1 MVTVKF
7 ITGKYE
13 VTGIKY
19 LADGTPAAGT
29 IVKMYYLNDNTFID
43 STVLDKTGYF
53 KFVFD
58 RADIADGKYE
68 LRYTGISIRQDQ
80 ISEMFDIASPAFY
93 YDLRIEGG
101 SAISYD
107 ALGMNPTTS
116 GTNVYSAYLYE
127 DGVQISAD
135 TFSWSAEGH
144 LDGTAVA
151 TTESTF
157 APTQLATYNPLLNT
171 FVRVTVGKGKYTAS
185 QMLPITVTKTIN
197 PDDFYSMVIESGIR
211 SITYDASGNNP
222 TPDPA
227 DSPFVGILYFNGVPQ
242 EPDSWEWQC
251 TGHYTGTSTTS
262 SFTPSIIGT
271 GYDKTLNTT
280 VTAVAHVGTNQI
292 AQTMPIVVL
301 KEGLQGTDGRPLSYE
316 GDYTGNMT
324 LFYTA
329 NRRSIVTIES
339 GVTPHYLVFNG
350 APIGTTFQN
359 TRNAYFGTSGIDISP
374 LISGNTLWAVSG
386 ISGWYTPE
394 SNDSYYWEEMP
405 YFKSIATGLLLT
417 EDAVITNTLTM
428 GKSGH
433 AGQIKTHAFDTPG
446 TAGFRFGY
454 DGGSGY
460 SFELKDAEDRKVL
473 IESGI
478 LTIVGAIRQR
488 SPGIT
493 LTDYSGRGDWNSATQ
508 YYIGDLVQY
517 GTPVNTYEC
526 IVAPTGS
533 APWSNPTVAVS
544 NWRLFAAAGQDGSS
558 SIGLDITASN
568 GIIFKTTTSGIQAP
582 GSIDSTQL
590 RANHIGIGSAT
601 YQWAKLI
608 SGSYSNIGGATAN
621 VFTVNYADLDQVES
635 ITYNVTASGTSVLTD
650 SITLLRLKDGTD
662 SLIGVL
668 TNESH
673 TVVGNAAGT
682 VSDFTGAGGQFN
694 LYFGSTDVTAS
705 ATYSKISETHVT
717 GSINASTGVYSITAM
732 DSSYDTGSMVLRA
745 TYTYGGITQV
755 RDKTFSVSKAKTGAA
770 GANGTAGANA
780 KLISLASTAQAFTYN
795 GDNSPVPTGQVITF
809 TASGQNLTTSTITWD
824 AYNAAGTQI
833 SPITLALSA
842 ATGTSVTM
850 TEAQFRALNTSA
862 VRVKAYH
869 ATDLVNDS
877 TTVVKL
883 KDGQDSLVG
892 YLTNGAVVLPASV
905 AGVVASPA
913 GYVGAS
919 GVFAVYKGLTNITGS
934 GVYSLIAQ
942 TGTATF
948 NINAA
953 GQYNI
958 TAIDNSTDT
967 ASATFRCTYS
977 GQNIDQVFT
986 ATKSK
991 TGASGADGADGAT
1004 GAAGPGVTYRGD
1016 YDAAKI
1022 YFGTSLRRDVVKYS
1036 SNYYVAKL
1044 VGGDIGFSNH
1054 SPADTSYWEAFGAQF
1069 SSVATDILLANDAAI
1084 TRSLVM
1090 GADAPGSNI
1099 GTIRTVGTANA
1110 FEQENGYLD
1119 KSGYFAGPKSTTDT
1133 NAVFRVG
1140 TVSGMSLTKGILWDG
1155 TEAFLK
1161 SSGMLITTS
1170 GAQDWVNLVGGS
1182 SYNTLSQ
1189 YDFASDVEGFVTT
1202 SGFYH
1207 SPDYSGSLKASATW
1221 NPADFYNMTGAY
1233 KTDIA
1238 TGASSNNP
1246 KYLTFKITGRID
1258 FTGTMPTAGPPAI
1271 IAILVSNNTYTTNLG
1286 YSTVNLITVS
1296 GTQEYV
1302 FNQES
1307 TGYVSFTTTESTI
1320 RLDILGVMYFT
1331 NTAGNTAVFYI
1342 TNVDLLEYQ
1351 PYTEL
1356 SKDGL
1361 IVFNNPKNYLKVGNG
1376 GFELKGQDI
1385 EANNVF
1391 INKDLTILGNVISFG
1406 ATYSAATDIAGTK
1419 SNWFYLNSDGTGEAS
1434 SLYFD
1439 STTTA
1444 GISYDGS
1451 TKFTFGKQIWYDATN
1466 NSVNWGTAY
1475 TDRLKWDGG
1484 STGTNVSTAR
1494 TTLGL
1499 GTADSPSFTGVTL
1512 TGLTASRLMA
1522 SNGSKALASVSD
1534 LTSWIAGTTNQ
1545 ITVTN
1550 DGDGSVTLSLPQ
1562 NIHTSA
1568 TPGFTQV
1575 TLSGDG
1581 SGTTNA
1587 VRAGRAIT
1595 IAGTTDQITSSAGSQ
1610 NLTADR
1616 TWTLSLPQSI
1626 ATTSSPSFAGLTI
1639 SKNSG
1644 GVASAYPVLNIS
1656 DAYTSAG
1663 TASAG
1668 IKLIRANTN
1677 SRDFALSNYQGKLL
1691 LEYDT
1696 DMSTKVLGSGTASV
1710 TIDGSSVGIGTTSP
1724 NWRTHIVETSAGAAT
1739 VPMVLHNVSST
1750 DGTTVSLGLSAA
1762 GSNTITGQLLN
1773 TRVGS
1778 SNYRTDILNY
1788 YNSLTAG
1795 LSLYQ
1800 GRVGIGITAPTGVLD
1815 VYTTAAETGTIR
1827 FRVPTLQEARLD
1839 FYRTDAHVS
1848 MRLAVTNG
1856 SVIQFYNNND
1866 TSTLKLGINTNGTV
1880 ELGAQA
1886 TATTHAV
1893 RADRALIFTSETNV
1907 TITNSASAQNL
1918 TSDRSWALGWTG
1930 VLSMLRGGTGASLVG
1945 VSGALVYSTNST
1957 VMGQLSP
1964 GNAGQVLKTN
1974 GAGAAPS
1981 WYAPTQYNI
1990 IYAGASGA
1998 LADDASFT
2006 WNGSTLN
2013 VDNSGSGLVHTN
2025 RLKTVSA
2032 GTASSVAI
2040 ALNNSDSSGFYGG
2053 SGSINSVNTAGVFA
2067 AVNGGAAVIL
2077 TSGSL
2082 ASATGYNSGFT
2093 GSGWRVDQG
2102 VTIPSE
2108 SYAEFDNLT
2117 IRGTM
2122 RVYELLIQQIRAT
2135 NGSLFVSS
2143 SAKVLTS
2150 GNSVTGSAPTETVTF
2165 EDPSGHNVVP
2175 FLTGDIVLCQRV
2187 KISGNTGNSGD
2198 IIKRVVRRVNTINGK
2213 TVTFIAASGYAGDTG
2228 SIEPGDDFV
2237 RIGSETNVTRQG
2249 SIYLTSD
2256 DAAAPYIDIVDG
2268 VDSWANWKSFNK
2280 LKARLGKLT
2289 GVVSPT
2295 MGALTGFGLYS
2306 QNAYLEGNASITGN
2320 LSVAGGS
2327 SKVAGTFYAGKI
2339 LTNYIPN
2346 SSSVSTVSGIWNYGG
2361 ANSEFEGRLTVT
2373 KANVPVVSGGQ
2384 WYTMSCDVRATAGYD
2399 PASPIKIGASF
2410 ELSSTYSYSRPNNT
2424 DGNFCNYYPV
2434 YNRSGCLTV
2443 SGEWQR
2449 LVFYGMYNSSYPEQP
2464 NLYFYHGKQDTT
2476 YTLEIK
2482 NIQFEVGKVTTPY
2495 QKTDATITSDT
2506 GYGVWMIAG
2515 GAGGT
2520 MQNPVVSF
2528 NDAGLKVR
2536 NAGVTYA
2543 TAIGANEIAIG
2554 NYTGTAASAIKLAN
2568 TGTNSTGGLFGYDST
2583 GAQSFKIALDGTA
2596 QIGGFWFDNAD
2607 LYNNSVKASATT
2619 YISSGKISLG
2629 TSASALTATNA
2640 SRGIVL
2646 DAVEGFKAYY
2656 NDTNYVALVA
2666 NNGNGITNGLYIN
2679 ANNFSLVASGLKINS
2694 TTPESTVYKN
2704 ISTDYVKT
2712 HYTGSSDWG
2721 IEGKVSSSLV
2731 FQLGSTNQIANW
2743 VFDSSTLKSANNTIF
2758 LKSSNL
2764 STVVASGIIGLGL
2777 WTTTRPTLR
2786 VYGPNTSGYI
2796 DMFYGS
2802 STDWGLKGKNTAGAE
2817 VFSLGY
2823 SNQIAGWVYDT
2834 LSLSKTSGSSIIKL
2848 SSALA
2853 TSVNEVNAPQIAL
2866 YDTSTGL
2873 NVSLGLTRFGDD
2885 EDGVNDTS
2893 LFGIAISNGLSEVPF
2908 LMAKNIG
2915 SSSVIVPGIG
2925 TITAGSTILNI
2936 AGFTFDTS
2944 KLYSYLSGTAGI
2956 EIDAGNRRVI
2966 ISKDANNYL
2975 KSYYTSSSDWGIKG
2989 VVNTSGI
2996 FQLGSTNQ
3004 IAGFTFDNTGLY
3016 KTNGS
3021 NTVRLDA
3028 STAFTGLKLTS
3039 SGKDLIKIGDYTYS
3053 APVENYIDSSTT
3065 YLPVPFESFN
3075 SSSQIKLSGTYDI
3088 TKMNITSNDADP
3100 EFGPSTTNYIAYGQ
3114 HITMTEKQAAIVI
3127 VPIANS
3133 SGSVVIDQNFIDV
3146 TNLKGR
3152 KIVFKYKA
3160 TTEPDYGLEDE
3171 IRVTA
3176 RIYGYDTSNTYS
3188 TGLIAYEGHTFSN
3201 SLSEQ
3206 TFISSGI
3213 TFTIPYSVS
3222 ELRLSIAVG
3231 WGAQMTYYSCPT
3243 LYIGD
3248 ISIETVEDTYLN
3260 IAPNRFELF
3269 NTSSNY
3275 IRFTN
3280 SNIDMNVANIKIGGN
3295 EICRYLGA
3303 FDNDNIPSVQLYP
3316 AGSTYKNTTNSKI
3329 YFSDGTSWIALN

>member
-29 IVKMYYLNDNTFID
+29 IVKMYYLNDNTFIG
-43 STVLDKTGYF
+43 STVLDKSGYF

-135 TFSWSAEGH
+135 SFSWSAEGH
-144 LDGTAVA
+144 LDGTAVT

-251 TGHYTGTSTTS
+251 AGHYTGTSATS

-280 VTAVAHVGTNQI
+280 VTAVAHIGTNQI

-324 LFYTA
+324 LFYTP
-329 NRRSIVTIES
+329 NRRSIVTVES

-350 APIGTTFQN
+350 APIGTNFQD
-359 TRNAYFGTSGIDISP
+359 TRNAYFTSSSIDISP
-374 LISGNTLWAVSG
+374 LVSGNTLWAVSG

-394 SNDSYYWEEMP
+394 SNGSYYWEEMP
-405 YFKSIATGLLLT
+405 YFRSIATGLLLA

-433 AGQIKTHAFDTPG
+433 AGQIKTHAFDNPG

-493 LTDYSGRGDWNSATQ
+493 LTDYSGRGGWNSSTQ
-508 YYIGDLVQY
+508 YYVGDLVQY

-526 IVAPTGS
+526 IVEPTGS
-533 APWSNPTVAVS
+533 APWDDPTVATS
-544 NWRLFAAAGQDGSS
+544 DWRLFAAAGQDGSS

-568 GIIFKTTTSGIQAP
+568 GIIFKTIASGIQAP
-582 GSIDSTQL
+582 GSISSTQL
-590 RANHIGIGSAT
+590 QANHVGIGSAT

-608 SGSYSNIGGATAN
+608 SGSYSNLGGATAN
-621 VFTVNYADLDQVES
+621 VYTVNYADIDQLNS
-635 ITYNVTASGTSVLTD
+635 LTYRVTASGTSVLTD
-650 SITLLRLKDGTD
+650 SITLLRLQDGSEVLT
-662 SLIGVL
+662 GVL

-745 TYTYGGITQV
+745 TYTYGSLTST
-755 RDKTFSVSKAKTGAA
+755 RDKVFSVSKAKTGAA

-795 GDNSPVPTGQVITF
+795 GDNSPIPTGQVITF

-824 AYNAAGTQI
+824 AYNAAGAQI
-833 SPITLALSA
+833 SLVTGVLSA

-869 ATDLVNDS
+869 TTDLVNDS

-892 YLTNGAVVLPASV
+892 YLTNGVVVLPASV

-919 GVFAVYKGLTNITGS
+919 GVFAVYKGLTNVTGS
-934 GVYSLIAQ
+934 GAYSLVGQ

-958 TAIDNSTDT
+958 TAIDNGTDT

-991 TGASGADGADGAT
+991 TGASGEAGAPGAA
-1004 GAAGPGVTYRGD
+1004 GAAGPGVTYRGV
-1016 YDAAKI
+1016 YDSSKT
-1022 YFGTSLRRDVVKYS
+1022 YYGTGTRRDVVDLS
-1036 SNYYVAKL
+1036 GTYYVSKL
-1044 VGGDIGFSNH
+1044 IGGDVGFSNQTP
-1054 SPADTSYWEAFGAQF
+1054 SGGSSYWEAFGAQF
-1069 SSVATDILLANDAAI
+1069 SSVATDIILTDDAAI

-1090 GADAPGSNI
+1090 GADTPGSNI

-1161 SSGMLITTS
+1161 SNGMLITTS
-1170 GAQDWVNLVGGS
+1170 GAQDWANLVGGS
-1182 SYNTLSQ
+1182 SYDTLSE
-1189 YDFASDVEGFVTT
+1189 YDFASDAEGFVTT

-1207 SPDYSGSLKASATW
+1207 SPDYSGSLKASSTW
-1221 NPADFYNMTGAY
+1221 NPSDFLNMVGAY
-1233 KTDIA
+1233 KLNIA
-1238 TGASSNNP
+1238 TGASVGSP
-1246 KYLTFKITGRID
+1246 QYLTFKVTGRVD
-1258 FTGTMPTAGPPAI
+1258 FTGTMPVSGVP
-1271 IAILVSNNTYTTNLG
+1271 AILVMSVTNNAQTIYLGHGNINMATISGVQTNV
-1286 YSTVNLITVS
+1286 Y
-1296 GTQEYV
+1296 
-1302 FNQES
+1302 NQDC
-1307 TGYVSFTTTESTI
+1307 TGYASFTTTDSTVA
-1320 RLDILGVMYFT
+1320 LTILGAMYYT
-1331 NTAGNTAVFYI
+1331 NAEGNTAVYYVKSI
-1342 TNVDLLEYQ
+1342 ELLKYQ

-1356 SKDGL
+1356 SKNGL
-1361 IVFNNPKNYLKVGNG
+1361 IVFNNPKSYLKVGNN

-1385 EANNVF
+1385 EANNIL
-1391 INKDLTILGNVISFG
+1391 INKDLTVQGNIISFG

-1439 STTTA
+1439 STPNA

-1499 GTADSPSFTGVTL
+1499 STSDSPSFAGVTL
-1512 TGLTASRLMA
+1512 SGLTASRLMA
-1522 SNGSKALASVSD
+1522 TNGSKGATSVAL
-1534 LTSWIAGTTNQ
+1534 LTDWIAGTTNRV
-1545 ITVTN
+1545 TVTS
-1550 DGDGSVTLSLPQ
+1550 DGDGSVTLTLPQ
-1562 NIHTSA
+1562 DIHTSA
-1568 TPGFTQV
+1568 TPGFVQV

-1581 SGTTNA
+1581 AGTTNA

-1610 NLTADR
+1610 NLTQDR

-1668 IKLIRANTN
+1668 LKLIRANAAST
-1677 SRDFALSNYQGKLL
+1677 DYAISNYQGKLRF
-1691 LEYDT
+1691 EYDI

-1710 TIDGSSVGIGTTSP
+1710 TIDGSSIGIGTTSP

-1739 VPMVLHNVSST
+1739 VPMVLHNLSST

-1773 TRVGS
+1773 TRVS
-1778 SNYRTDILNY
+1778 SGNYRTDILTY
-1788 YNSLTAG
+1788 DSSLKTMM
-1795 LSLYQ
+1795 SIYQ
-1800 GRVGIGITAPTGVLD
+1800 GRVGIGTITPSGVLD

-1886 TATTHAV
+1886 TSTAHAV
-1893 RADRALIFTSETNV
+1893 RADRALTFTSETNV
-1907 TITNSASAQNL
+1907 TITNSATAQNL

-1930 VLSMLRGGTGASLVG
+1930 VLSMLRGGTGSSLVG
-1945 VSGALVYSTNST
+1945 ISGALVYSTNST

-1998 LADDASFT
+1998 LADSADFT

-2013 VDNSGSGLVHTN
+2013 VNSGGSGLVHTN

-2040 ALNNSDSSGFYGG
+2040 ALNDSDSSGFYGG
-2053 SGSINSVNTAGVFA
+2053 SGSINSVSTAGVFA

-2213 TVTFIAASGYAGDTG
+2213 TVTFMAATGYAGDTG
-2228 SIEPGDDFV
+2228 AIEPGDDFV

-2339 LTNYIPN
+2339 LTNYIP
-2346 SSSVSTVSGIWNYGG
+2346 SSDAVSTVSGIWNYGG
-2361 ANSEFEGRLTVT
+2361 ANSEFEGRKTVT
-2373 KANVPVVSGGQ
+2373 KTNVPVVSGGQ
-2384 WYTMSCDVRATAGYD
+2384 WYTLSCDVRATAGYN

-2410 ELSSTYSYSRPNNT
+2410 ELSSTYSYARPDNT
-2424 DGNFCNYYPV
+2424 DGNFSNYYPV
-2434 YNRSGCLTV
+2434 YNKSAALTV

-2607 LYNNSVKASATT
+2607 LYNNAVKAAATT

-2629 TSASALTATNA
+2629 TSASAITATNA

-2666 NNGNGITNGLYIN
+2666 NNGNSIPNGLYIN

-2712 HYTGSSDWG
+2712 HYTGTTDWG

-2743 VFDSSTLKSANNTIF
+2743 VFDSSTLKSGNNTIF
-2758 LKSSNL
+2758 LRSSNL
-2764 STVVASGIIGLGL
+2764 NAVVASGIIGLGL

-2786 VYGPNTSGYI
+2786 VYGQNTTSYI
-2796 DMFYGS
+2796 DMYYATSG
-2802 STDWGLKGKNTAGAE
+2802 DWGLKGKNTGIE
-2817 VFSLGY
+2817 VFSLGS
-2823 SNQIAGWVYDT
+2823 SNQIAGWT
-2834 LSLSKTSGSSIIKL
+2834 FTTSGL
-2848 SSALA
+2848 SS
-2853 TSVNEVNAPQIAL
+2853 NNIE
-2866 YDTSTGL
+2866 L
-2873 NVSLGLTRFGDD
+2873 NSSL
-2885 EDGVNDTS
+2885 NY
-2893 LFGIAISNGLSEVPF
+2893 I
-2908 LMAKNIG
+2908 NIQ
-2915 SSSVIVPGIG
+2915 
-2925 TITAGSTILNI
+2925 
-2936 AGFTFDTS
+2936 
-2944 KLYSYLSGTAGI
+2944 
-2956 EIDAGNRRVI
+2956 
-2966 ISKDANNYL
+2966 KDSNNYL
-2975 KSYYTSSSDWGIKG
+2975 KSYYTNSSDWGIKG
-2989 VVNTSGI
+2989 VVSSSSI

-3004 IAGFTFDNTGLY
+3004 IAGFTFDSGKLYAGSAGSYIGIGPSMTASGISFFAGADDSSATNAKVTITKTGSATFGGGSITFSANGDIESNNYLIERSRLFGNGAHGTTTVTGASHY
-3016 KTNGS
+3016 YASGSTTIISGGCLRCDAYFEDLTIATGSTLITNGYRLFVKGTLTLATGTSVIS
-3021 NTVRLDA
+3021 NSGGDGGNGGQGDLA
-3028 STAFTGLKLTS
+3028 SGATGGAGGIPGVAGAPPLSDSNSTLLTGVSGIVGRYGGAGATQVLGTGKVGGNGGGGSGGSGGSGGIILISAKKLFNN
-3039 SGKDLIKIGDYTYS
+3039 GVIKANGG
-3053 APVENYIDSSTT
+3053 N
-3065 YLPVPFESFN
+3065 
-3075 SSSQIKLSGTYDI
+3075 GG
-3088 TKMNITSNDADP
+3088 
-3100 EFGPSTTNYIAYGQ
+3100 FGGNGGG
-3114 HITMTEKQAAIVI
+3114 
-3127 VPIANS
+3127 AN
-3133 SGSVVIDQNFIDV
+3133 
-3146 TNLKGR
+3146 
-3152 KIVFKYKA
+3152 
-3160 TTEPDYGLEDE
+3160 
-3171 IRVTA
+3171 
-3176 RIYGYDTSNTYS
+3176 DTSN
-3188 TGLIAYEGHTFSN
+3188 
-3201 SLSEQ
+3201 
-3206 TFISSGI
+3206 
-3213 TFTIPYSVS
+3213 
-3222 ELRLSIAVG
+3222 
-3231 WGAQMTYYSCPT
+3231 
-3243 LYIGD
+3243 
-3248 ISIETVEDTYLN
+3248 
-3260 IAPNRFELF
+3260 
-3269 NTSSNY
+3269 
-3275 IRFTN
+3275 
-3280 SNIDMNVANIKIGGN
+3280 
-3295 EICRYLGA
+3295 
-3303 FDNDNIPSVQLYP
+3303 
-3316 AGSTYKNTTNSKI
+3316 
-3329 YFSDGTSWIALN
+3329 AL